1 MKKNSIRILVEGAAM
16 VSLATILSYIR
27 IFKFPTGGSVTLLS
41 MLPIVVFSM
50 KYGVKKGIFV
60 SFVFALVQLLQG
72 ISEGL
77 FGWGLTAPMLVSCI
91 LLDYIVAF
99 TSIGL
104 SGMFRNKGAAGR
116 MAGTVTALILR
127 FVCHFLSGVVIWG
140 TVGELW
146 TGFSINNVFLYSLI
160 YNGIYMLPEIIFT
173 VIGAHALFTVPQTNK
188 LLTE

>member
-1 MKKNSIRILVEGAAM
+1 MKKNSTQVLVEGSAM
-16 VSLATILSYIR
+16 VALATILSYIR
-27 IFKFPTGGSVTLLS
+27 VFKFPTGGSVTLLS

-50 KYGVKKGIFV
+50 KYGVKKGIAV

-99 TSIGL
+99 TAIGL

-116 MAGTVTALILR
+116 MAGTVIALIIR

-146 TGFSINNVFLYSLI
+146 TGFSVNNVFLYSLI

-173 VIGAHALFTVPQTNK
+173 VIGAHALFTVPQTKK
-188 LLTE
+188 LLAE